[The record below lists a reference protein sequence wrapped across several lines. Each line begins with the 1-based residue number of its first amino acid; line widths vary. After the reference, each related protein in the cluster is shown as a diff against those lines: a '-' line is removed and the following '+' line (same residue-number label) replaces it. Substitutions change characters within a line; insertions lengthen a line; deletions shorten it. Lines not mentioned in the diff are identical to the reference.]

1 MVSNGV
7 KFIINLHIL
16 NYNFDL
22 FIEKELFSLQS
33 SNVIVFEY
41 LYNYRANSWKL
52 SINIYVQWKWVCLTL
67 YLDA

>member
-41 LYNYRANSWKL
+41 LYN
-52 SINIYVQWKWVCLTL
+52 
-67 YLDA
+67 